1 MYFAYVGT
9 WNLAKHLKHK
19 YISCL
24 LIVVVQLVNKQFIT
38 SCGVHLI
45 LKSFCL
51 LYTNFNFKNA
61 YVDDLIWLFHI

>member
-9 WNLAKHLKHK
+9 WFLAKHLRHK

-38 SCGVHLI
+38 PYGVHLI

-51 LYTNFNFKNA
+51 LFKKFN
-61 YVDDLIWLFHI
+61 